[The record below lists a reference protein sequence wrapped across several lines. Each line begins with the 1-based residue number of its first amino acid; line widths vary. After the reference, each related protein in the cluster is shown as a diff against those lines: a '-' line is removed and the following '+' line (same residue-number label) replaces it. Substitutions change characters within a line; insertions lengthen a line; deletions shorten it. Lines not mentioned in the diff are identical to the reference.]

1 MPRYPISKISSGEI
15 WVQTA
20 IWLFLREI
28 ASLSVN
34 INDSPL
40 FTIILG
46 GFSTIGREIRFMD
59 EDLHTKMLHFG
70 RVTALI
76 CNNYHASVFLQWCIE
91 MLIYLAHG
99 AISVQKSTCK
109 FWPPKM
115 LENPIEIMW
124 FRSCGLLQ
132 TFVTKLIRR
141 RSVPLSPSSFPLIV
155 FQNCYAFIL
164 LPLSST
170 TRQTMEGCRGMY
182 VSDGFL
188 HRFPYNLWACK
199 ARRRKVGQR
208 DCSF

>member
-34 INDSPL
+34 IDDSPL

-46 GFSTIGREIRFMD
+46 GFFIIEREIRFMG
-59 EDLHTKMLHFG
+59 EDLDTKMLHFG
-70 RVTALI
+70 RAAALK

-91 MLIYLAHG
+91 MPIYLAHG

-124 FRSCGLLQ
+124 FRRCGLLQ
-132 TFVTKLIRR
+132 TFVTKLI
-141 RSVPLSPSSFPLIV
+141 SGDLCLLAPSSFPLIV

>member
-1 MPRYPISKISSGEI
+1 M
-15 WVQTA
+15 
-20 IWLFLREI
+20 
-28 ASLSVN
+28 N
-34 INDSPL
+34 IDDSPL

-46 GFSTIGREIRFMD
+46 GFFIIEREIRFMG
-59 EDLHTKMLHFG
+59 EDLDTKMLHFG
-70 RVTALI
+70 RAAALK

-91 MLIYLAHG
+91 MPIYLAHG

-132 TFVTKLIRR
+132 TFVTKLI
-141 RSVPLSPSSFPLIV
+141 SGDLCLLAPSSFPLIA

-182 VSDGFL
+182 VSDGFCTVF
-188 HRFPYNLWACK
+188 HNNLWACSSSEGRTTGLFFLERSPIYWWK
-199 ARRRKVGQR
+199 MWFTLILLQ
-208 DCSF
+208 